1 MVNLPWRGSGDDT
14 DGGDPEDGKDGAT
27 SSEDHPDAIVV
38 CEFQDGTLAVYPD
51 RVEIHRVGRSRFD
64 DRTIPTEEITGVDF
78 SKGITIG
85 YLQIEQIDVPVDSG
99 GLLSDPVN
107 ANTLHF
113 SRGGRDCATEAREEI
128 LAHAHG

>member
-1 MVNLPWRGSGDDT
+1 MVDLPWRGTDD
-14 DGGDPEDGKDGAT
+14 DPDDGKRGAT
-27 SSEDHPDAIVV
+27 AAEDHPDAIVV

-64 DRTIPTEEITGVDF
+64 DRTILADQITGVDF

-85 YLQIEQIDVPVDSG
+85 YIQIEQVDVPVDTG

-107 ANTLHF
+107 GNTLHF
-113 SRGGRDCATEAREEI
+113 SRADRDCATEAREEI
-128 LAHAHG
+128 LAHARG

>member
-1 MVNLPWRGSGDDT
+1 MNLPWRGDDDDPD
-14 DGGDPEDGKDGAT
+14 DGTGGAT
-27 SSEDHPDAIVV
+27 GADDHSDAVVV
-38 CEFQDGTLAVYPD
+38 CAFQDGTLAVYRD

-64 DRTIPTEEITGVDF
+64 DRTIPAEEVTGVDF

-85 YLQIEQIDVPVDSG
+85 YIQIEQAGVTADSG

-113 SRGGRDCATEAREEI
+113 GRGGRDCASEAREEI
-128 LAHAHG
+128 LAHARG